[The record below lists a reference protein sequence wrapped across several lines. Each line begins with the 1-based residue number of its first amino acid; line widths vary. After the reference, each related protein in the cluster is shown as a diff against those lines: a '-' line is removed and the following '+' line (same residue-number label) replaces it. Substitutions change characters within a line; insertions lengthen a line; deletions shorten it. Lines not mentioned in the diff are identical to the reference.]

1 MGRGPSAR
9 WSFNEGNAA
18 YLPGRAII
26 LLVVAGVLYVAML
39 MTVRTSANGDAA
51 FGAAVAWFFYTAALW
66 LALTILL
73 LVGAGEGRMPR
84 KAASSLILLQPL
96 AAAALIVSGDFYSR
110 HRHLAPLEPALLP
123 LLIAAYAVWARFP
136 SKNGSTNTG
145 PLSIMITLPMG
156 ACPKGNKGRL
166 ATMPRPAGCE
176 STARDRGGPDRKR
189 RRVPRRRSG

>member
-1 MGRGPSAR
+1 MKETLRVFPVGT
-9 WSFNEGNAA
+9 
-18 YLPGRAII
+18 IV

-51 FGAAVAWFFYTAALW
+51 FGAAVAWFFYTVGLW

-73 LVGAGEGRMPR
+73 LVGAGVGRMPR

-110 HRHLAPLEPALLP
+110 HRHLPPLEPSLLP

-136 SKNGSTNTG
+136 SLHVRFPPTPTSLALLGLIGAVSV
-145 PLSIMITLPMG
+145 LSLLI
-156 ACPKGNKGRL
+156 AANY
-166 ATMPRPAGCE
+166 
-176 STARDRGGPDRKR
+176 
-189 RRVPRRRSG
+189 